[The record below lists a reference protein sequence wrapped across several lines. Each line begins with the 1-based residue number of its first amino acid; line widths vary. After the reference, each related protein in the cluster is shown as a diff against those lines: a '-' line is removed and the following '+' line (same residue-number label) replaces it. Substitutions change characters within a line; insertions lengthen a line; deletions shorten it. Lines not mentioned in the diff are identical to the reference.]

1 MISGG
6 RGGGPAD
13 PGPANGTA
21 EKAAE
26 PKAAGPE
33 VTTSD
38 PGAQPSATRDTRGVD
53 AAPIRPEVV
62 DRMRWLLAAG
72 EIGRDHAGL
81 AESLIVSM
89 LRRS

>member
-6 RGGGPAD
+6 HGVRPAD
-13 PGPANGTA
+13 PRPANGAA

-38 PGAQPSATRDTRGVD
+38 PGAQPSATRGVD